1 MKKFHFTLILFL
13 IIQSVFSQ
21 VELRVNENKRISLN
35 DTLTITADISHLKN
49 SYSDEEIFL
58 GDNPSIE
65 LKLESSEIYYHL
77 RDPQW
82 SKEAGNFKTGEKT
95 ISGNERFQSSNGSD
109 IIVLTQNESN
119 NYLFEFK
126 SSTTLAELFKI
137 NKEYLSNFEFVMNST
152 NDLIESLK
160 ELELETDSKDI
171 LLTGDNNIIFHIHDR
186 INEKIENKLFINSE
200 LKSNLYELIN
210 DAVTSDGL
218 YENSGRIQANVG
230 LQYPIFQD
238 FNADGFM
245 DVASRIYLYYVGD
258 VDVDLTENEKNKLI
272 TRWALFNGTSEST
285 KDSLVFTTQYVV
297 DEKSESS
304 WLHSLDLDSDG
315 DLDIFTKSNVWHGP
329 TKNRPKWWNDSS
341 QRHNHI
347 YINDGSGNFSQDSL
361 TTVPTVKISSLIQLD
376 SDSHYEIIKTEPSNS
391 QGIKKTT
398 ISVYDTKENGIS
410 NYTLISTNDSDRNNI
425 LDYASMDVNNDG
437 FKDVIT
443 LSDKENNP
451 DFTNNLC
458 DANAIDKRTVYLDVY
473 YGDNDGIDFSNSNRT
488 NLYQFETSVMLTF
501 EDKNMY
507 LEDFNNR
514 NILFLDMVRNGCFY
528 GDRVGNV
535 PAAKFYAFEI
545 LNNNMNDVT
554 DEIFP
559 NKLGISNLRLGSD
572 LEFKDLDG
580 DGDID
585 MYTGEWLKED
595 EGTAIFAFINNS
607 SFFIPKYFPHYKT
620 AGSLDFSFNDVDGDG
635 KSEMIITNDTHL
647 NWLLNQKWMPDPQDS
662 PKNIINRINFE
673 DFDIDGVED
682 YKDNCPNKYNPNQE
696 DSDGDGFGDVCDN
709 YEDTF
714 SIESSEIIEDVV
726 IVSSEFQQLVD
737 NEGYNN
743 YNRNYFGTNN
753 SYDYKDFNGDG
764 FKDLIIVSNYQP
776 EIGHIAGIFL
786 WNNENKKYEDLTSHI
801 MISRGDAHFYGKT
814 VYDFDDDGDLDVYL
828 PSHNYHGE
836 DGKQPDYYFEE
847 GQRFPGHYFINEGDK
862 FYRKMIDSLV
872 VDHGNR
878 KDYPAFDQAFII
890 DLNNNGKKDLI
901 SVVMNSGYIGGGS
914 EANFFFNKYSIDQ
927 SKNISKEFI
936 FPWNEDYRYDGQAH
950 SLLVKEDDKNIYVY
964 TQPKELWINNGS
976 YSYPEVW
983 IYKKDGKFDSKDPQ
997 KIKLKRNK
1005 NLRNAGS
1012 IINRETFYIE
1022 DLDGDGNQEIIIGM
1036 FKEPFEN
1043 GEHASLHVFDFNGN
1057 EITDTWFN
1065 EKEFMDSTGG
1075 HANGFVV
1082 KDFNNDGFSDLV
1094 VNARFNSENNE
1105 IPLLMNTGKKFK
1117 KFNINKVK
1125 NGWHMP
1131 VDIDN
1136 DSIYEFLTFNSKDD
1150 PADISSLVKINYSG
1164 FDNDNDDD
1172 GIINSLDNCP
1182 DTSNPDQKDIDG
1194 DGIGDVCDDSDGD
1207 GILDLDDQC
1216 PFTNPDEMVNENGC
1230 SETDLNIDNS
1240 SGLVVTNN
1248 QIGNEF
1254 LTNYY
1259 SFEIQE
1265 GDCPSTDED
1274 IANGDCFNCT
1284 VRYLIYEDNYI
1295 IFDYNND
1302 GKKDLFAFLI
1312 NGGEDGI
1319 NGTDENPTGKLMF
1332 YENYL
1337 SESSEPQYF
1346 DSEIVWGGWL
1356 DVNDFNGDGIFD
1368 ILVTG
1373 NNAHEISKVD
1383 GNLFENIPFE
1393 IFYFNNDGFSE
1404 RKVIDMDIAS
1414 SDGPMSGDI
1423 DKDGDID
1430 IIQSKSIFT
1439 GINIPSFVLLNDGN
1453 GNFTQNYNFLTEE
1466 SGEPEQL
1473 TLSDHGQILFDINK
1487 DGCLDWILP
1496 VWNGGEFVVE
1506 NNKLVEKETG
1516 SFESLVY
1523 VDGKYIKS
1531 GSRILWGDCSGN
1543 YSYANSKYFDQHQDY
1558 LLTELSEYTF
1568 ESLYGANNYNVLDFN
1583 NDGIND
1589 IILAKNYH
1597 NKATGLQLFKGNSDG
1612 SYTDVTQDTFDK
1624 FFFKNSGNNG
1634 DIVEGDFQRIWN
1646 IAVKDKDNDG
1656 DLDLIP
1662 WGMGPF
1668 MDRCWN
1674 EWLTGEE
1681 YWEFVDGKYYF
1692 RSDKDLDGVY
1702 DHLDQYH

>member
-1 MKKFHFTLILFL
+1 
-13 IIQSVFSQ
+13 
-21 VELRVNENKRISLN
+21 
-35 DTLTITADISHLKN
+35 
-49 SYSDEEIFL
+49 
-58 GDNPSIE
+58 
-65 LKLESSEIYYHL
+65 
-77 RDPQW
+77 
-82 SKEAGNFKTGEKT
+82 
-95 ISGNERFQSSNGSD
+95 
-109 IIVLTQNESN
+109 
-119 NYLFEFK
+119 
-126 SSTTLAELFKI
+126 
-137 NKEYLSNFEFVMNST
+137 
-152 NDLIESLK
+152 
-160 ELELETDSKDI
+160 
-171 LLTGDNNIIFHIHDR
+171 
-186 INEKIENKLFINSE
+186 
-200 LKSNLYELIN
+200 
-210 DAVTSDGL
+210 
-218 YENSGRIQANVG
+218 
-230 LQYPIFQD
+230 
-238 FNADGFM
+238 
-245 DVASRIYLYYVGD
+245 
-258 VDVDLTENEKNKLI
+258 
-272 TRWALFNGTSEST
+272 
-285 KDSLVFTTQYVV
+285 
-297 DEKSESS
+297 
-304 WLHSLDLDSDG
+304 
-315 DLDIFTKSNVWHGP
+315 
-329 TKNRPKWWNDSS
+329 
-341 QRHNHI
+341 
-347 YINDGSGNFSQDSL
+347 
-361 TTVPTVKISSLIQLD
+361 
-376 SDSHYEIIKTEPSNS
+376 
-391 QGIKKTT
+391 
-398 ISVYDTKENGIS
+398 
-410 NYTLISTNDSDRNNI
+410 
-425 LDYASMDVNNDG
+425 
-437 FKDVIT
+437 
-443 LSDKENNP
+443 
-451 DFTNNLC
+451 
-458 DANAIDKRTVYLDVY
+458 
-473 YGDNDGIDFSNSNRT
+473 
-488 NLYQFETSVMLTF
+488 
-501 EDKNMY
+501 
-507 LEDFNNR
+507 
-514 NILFLDMVRNGCFY
+514 
-528 GDRVGNV
+528 
-535 PAAKFYAFEI
+535 
-545 LNNNMNDVT
+545 
-554 DEIFP
+554 
-559 NKLGISNLRLGSD
+559 
-572 LEFKDLDG
+572 
-580 DGDID
+580 
-585 MYTGEWLKED
+585 
-595 EGTAIFAFINNS
+595 
-607 SFFIPKYFPHYKT
+607 
-620 AGSLDFSFNDVDGDG
+620 
-635 KSEMIITNDTHL
+635 
-647 NWLLNQKWMPDPQDS
+647 
-662 PKNIINRINFE
+662 
-673 DFDIDGVED
+673 
-682 YKDNCPNKYNPNQE
+682 
-696 DSDGDGFGDVCDN
+696 
-709 YEDTF
+709 
-714 SIESSEIIEDVV
+714 
-726 IVSSEFQQLVD
+726 
-737 NEGYNN
+737 
-743 YNRNYFGTNN
+743 
-753 SYDYKDFNGDG
+753 
-764 FKDLIIVSNYQP
+764 
-776 EIGHIAGIFL
+776 
-786 WNNENKKYEDLTSHI
+786 
-801 MISRGDAHFYGKT
+801 
-814 VYDFDDDGDLDVYL
+814 
-828 PSHNYHGE
+828 
-836 DGKQPDYYFEE
+836 
-847 GQRFPGHYFINEGDK
+847 
-862 FYRKMIDSLV
+862 
-872 VDHGNR
+872 
-878 KDYPAFDQAFII
+878 
-890 DLNNNGKKDLI
+890 
-901 SVVMNSGYIGGGS
+901 
-914 EANFFFNKYSIDQ
+914 
-927 SKNISKEFI
+927 
-936 FPWNEDYRYDGQAH
+936 
-950 SLLVKEDDKNIYVY
+950 
-964 TQPKELWINNGS
+964 LWINNGS

-1036 FKEPFEN
+1036 FEEPFEN

-1182 DTSNPDQKDIDG
+1182 DTSNPDQKDTDG

-1265 GDCPSTDED
+1265 GDCPSTDDD

-1393 IFYFNNDGFSE
+1393 IFYFNTDGFSE

-1430 IIQSKSIFT
+1430 IIQSRSRFT

-1516 SFESLVY
+1516 SFETLVY

-1702 DHLDQYH
+1702 DHLDLCPDTPEDVTVDVNGCEVFDLPLDNNKVSVTSASCIGNTDGSIGISIEDASYNYTVTVTGKDDPITLGGETKTASVTGLGTGAYTVCFKVDGQDAYEQCFEVNIAEPKALSAFIDVDNDNRTTSIQLSGSSNYNVEVNGQRYDVKGDRFTTNLPTGLSIIKISTDLDCQGIIEREVFISEDIHYYPNPTQTDVNVHVSGEDTMVQVSVFSEKGDLIYTREQQIQDFSRKTNIDLSRQITGTYIVVMDGPTVRKTFKIVKK